1 MLKLILKIFPELAIT
16 YLSIMCLYSRNIKY
30 GLLLAGC
37 LVNIYLGLA
46 LKRLTPYL
54 IPLIDKTEIL
64 RPDDAFAC
72 NMDKEVSNRGE
83 VGMPS
88 NHSMLAGYLFA
99 VLHKKTPYAYLL
111 LMIPFSRLRDNQF
124 PIINHGKHAC
134 HTWGQITT
142 GFIIG
147 VMFGKSYKFI

>member
-1 MLKLILKIFPELAIT
+1 MLKLILQLFPELVIT
-16 YLSIMCLYSRNIKY
+16 YLSMMCLHSRHIKY

-37 LVNIYLGLA
+37 LLNIYLGLV

-54 IPLIDKTEIL
+54 VPLVGNEEIL
-64 RPDDAFAC
+64 RPNDAFAC
-72 NMDKEVSNRGE
+72 NMDKEISNRGE

-99 VLHKKTPYAYLL
+99 SLHKQTYFAYLL
-111 LMIPFSRLRDNQF
+111 LMVPFSRLRDDQF
-124 PIINHGKHAC
+124 PIINHGKYAC
-134 HTWGQITT
+134 HTWGQITI

-147 VMFGKSYKFI
+147 VIFGKSYKFI